1 MHVAP
6 IPERVTAHSRWLS
19 PVGGGS
25 GVLKYLSFIIALFPG
40 LVKVDYIPPC
50 SRSVEN
56 HALSRDR
63 STSVTALKDW
73 RRNMKLLPR
82 YGYILYLLNS

>member
-6 IPERVTAHSRWLS
+6 IPKRVIAHSRWLS
-19 PVGGGS
+19 PVGG
-25 GVLKYLSFIIALFPG
+25 GVLKYLSFIIALFLG

-56 HALSRDR
+56 NALFLFLFFVTVSRP
-63 STSVTALKDW
+63 LW
-73 RRNMKLLPR
+73 
-82 YGYILYLLNS
+82 Y